1 MIDPVRRLRRT
12 FAQSVVI
19 SRKIVRKQR
28 GPEGAPAR
36 TAPPSPGALDLAQAV
51 VVITGSTR
59 GIGLAL
65 AEAFARAGSAVV
77 VNGRGAEA
85 LDAAVRRLAGRQARV
100 RGVTEDVTRPEGAAR
115 LIATAVEAFG
125 GVDVLIN
132 NAAVAGPLKQRIW
145 EVEPADWQAVLDSN
159 LTSAFLCS
167 REAARRARSVGRPL
181 RIINVSSGV
190 VHRGAEYLGPYA
202 VSKIGL
208 EGLTTAYTADDGD
221 GLVSAVS
228 IQPRSVTTEM
238 TRAYDSAT
246 DYALLDPPE
255 AVAGAFLYAAR
266 APAAEV
272 AGKHLVEPAFAAD
285 PAAEVVLNNNFSTA
299 PPLRPSPEY
308 GWPRAQASPVA
319 ESGEYLHLL
328 QNPHHST
335 VVAADLG
342 ACITGPQLF
351 RYPDPAYADL
361 RSRLAEYTRVGADGI
376 RVAAGSSELI
386 DRSLRLFCRP
396 YDEIVVTKPT
406 WSLVYGFALR
416 YRLRLKEVPYRGSLA
431 GQDMRHDLAGI
442 LAAITPAT
450 RLVYLVNP
458 CNPTG
463 SFLSHD
469 ELAPFLE
476 EVPAHVV
483 LLLDEAYVEYAEPE
497 GGSTSRPCSPAR
509 DAGWSSCG
517 PSRSSSRSPASAS
530 ATPWGGPRSCPTW
543 TVARSASESRTSPS
557 SWPAAAWPTPRRAS
571 ARTTRTSPRGTASVA
586 AWPPWGFPTCR
597 RRRASY
603 SSTRRWTPPAC
614 ARSFAPRDSSSPM

>member
-19 SRKIVRKQR
+19 SRKIVRKLR

-51 VVITGSTR
+51 VVVTGSTR

-125 GVDVLIN
+125 GVDVLVD

-238 TRAYDSAT
+238 TRAYYSAT

-255 AVAGAFLYAAR
+255 AVAGAFLSAAR

-272 AGKHLVEPAFAAD
+272 AGKRLVEPAFAAD

-299 PPLRPSPEY
+299 PPLRPSPSTA
-308 GWPRAQASPVA
+308 GRAHRRRRSRRAASIFTCCRIRTIRRLWPRTSVPAP
-319 ESGEYLHLL
+319 
-328 QNPHHST
+328 
-335 VVAADLG
+335 
-342 ACITGPQLF
+342 GPQLF

-376 RVAAGSSELI
+376 RVAAGSAA
-386 DRSLRLFCRP
+386 DRPVAAALLPPLRR
-396 YDEIVVTKPT
+396 DRRRQAH
-406 WSLVYGFALR
+406 LVA
-416 YRLRLKEVPYRGSLA
+416 RLRLR
-431 GQDMRHDLAGI
+431 
-442 LAAITPAT
+442 PA
-450 RLVYLVNP
+450 L
-458 CNPTG
+458 
-463 SFLSHD
+463 
-469 ELAPFLE
+469 
-476 EVPAHVV
+476 
-483 LLLDEAYVEYAEPE
+483 
-497 GGSTSRPCSPAR
+497 
-509 DAGWSSCG
+509 
-517 PSRSSSRSPASAS
+517 
-530 ATPWGGPRSCPTW
+530 
-543 TVARSASESRTSPS
+543 
-557 SWPAAAWPTPRRAS
+557 PAAAQ
-571 ARTTRTSPRGTASVA
+571 GNSVPGLA
-586 AWPPWGFPTCR
+586 GRPGH
-597 RRRASY
+597 
-603 SSTRRWTPPAC
+603 
-614 ARSFAPRDSSSPM
+614 AP